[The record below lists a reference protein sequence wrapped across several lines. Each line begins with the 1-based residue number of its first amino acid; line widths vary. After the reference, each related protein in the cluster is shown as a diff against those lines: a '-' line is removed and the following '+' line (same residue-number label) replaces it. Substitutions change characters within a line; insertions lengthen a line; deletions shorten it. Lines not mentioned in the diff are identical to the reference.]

1 MKGEAMS
8 LTNPD
13 WVIDKARAVET
24 NPEFSLDSRHAQF
37 TFLLQSGDSNYVI
50 AVDRGTISVTT
61 EPTAAN
67 PWDFAVRGTS
77 DSWRKFIEKDSDP
90 EYRDAM
96 GMAFQGA
103 MSVSGDIKNRLTL
116 EGNYKK
122 LFANL
127 QPLYV
132 FLTQLQNNN

>member
-1 MKGEAMS
+1 MS

-13 WVIDKARAVET
+13 WVVDKARAIEA
-24 NPEFSLDSRHAQF
+24 NAEFSLDSRHAQF
-37 TFLLQSGDSNYVI
+37 SFLLQSGDSSYVVD
-50 AVDRGTISVTT
+50 VDRGTISVTT

-67 PWDFAVRGTS
+67 PWDFAVRGTT
-77 DSWRKFIEKDSDP
+77 DSWHKFIAKDADP

-103 MSVSGDIKNRLTL
+103 MSVSGDIKSRLTL

>member
-1 MKGEAMS
+1 MKGAAMS

-13 WVIDKARAVET
+13 WVVDKARAIEANT
-24 NPEFSLDSRHAQF
+24 EFSLDSRHAQF
-37 TFLLQSGDSNYVI
+37 SFLLQSDDISYVVD
-50 AVDRGTISVTT
+50 VDRGAISVTT

-67 PWDFAVRGTS
+67 PWDFAVRGAT
-77 DSWRKFIEKDSDP
+77 DSWHKFIAKDADP
-90 EYRDAM
+90 EYRDAL

-103 MSVSGDIKNRLTL
+103 MSVSGDIKSRLTL

>member
-8 LTNPD
+8 LTNPA
-13 WVIDKARAVET
+13 WVIDKARAIEG
-24 NPEFSLDSRHAQF
+24 NAEFSLDARHAQF
-37 TFLLQSGDSNYVI
+37 SFLLQSDDSSYV
-50 AVDRGTISVTT
+50 VDVNRGTISVTT

-67 PWDFAVRGTS
+67 PWDFAVRATT
-77 DSWRKFIEKDSDP
+77 DSWDKFIAKDADA
-90 EYRDAM
+90 EYRDAL
-96 GMAFQGA
+96 GMAFQGL
-103 MSVSGDIKNRLTL
+103 MSVSGDIKSRLTL

-132 FLTQLQNNN
+132 FLTQLQINN